1 MNVENIKMSDAA
13 EAKKWASEYI
23 VDLKPR
29 LSELLSTNYE
39 MNFLKVLLGLPI
51 KNHSF
56 KIEGLPAISLL
67 VFAEKDPLG
76 YDLIKE
82 IAEANTAANLP
93 IPALL
98 ADAYSKIAAGT
109 WKRPKRPGG
118 KKKNGARDFI
128 LLYMAD
134 HLLKHFKLSL
144 GRNEIPKKN
153 STANTNICDIIA
165 DAFKEAGYKIGD
177 PKDDAKLRGVD
188 SRAVEKA
195 IRRFMEDGRF
205 DSFGHKFSAESS
217 VPRRPRNSMGG

>member
-1 MNVENIKMSDAA
+1 MSDAA

-118 KKKNGARDFI
+118 KKKNGTRDLI

-134 HLLKHFKLSL
+134 HLLRHFKLRL
-144 GRNEIPKKN
+144 GRNE
-153 STANTNICDIIA
+153 SSEEATNVCDIIA
-165 DAFKEAGYKIGD
+165 DSFKEAGYKIGD
-177 PKDDAKLRGVD
+177 PKDDAELRGVD

-217 VPRRPRNSMGG
+217 VPPKSRNSVAG

>member
-1 MNVENIKMSDAA
+1 MSDAVQA
-13 EAKKWASEYI
+13 QKWASEYI
-23 VDLKPR
+23 ADLKPR
-29 LSELLSTNYE
+29 LNDLYSTNYE
-39 MNFLKVLLGLPI
+39 MNFLKVLLGLPME
-51 KNHSF
+51 KHSF

-82 IAEANTAANLP
+82 IAETNTAANLP

-118 KKKNGARDFI
+118 KKKNGARDLI
-128 LLYMAD
+128 CLYMAD
-134 HLLKHFKLSL
+134 HLLRHFKLSL
-144 GRNEIPKKN
+144 GRNEG
-153 STANTNICDIIA
+153 SMEGTNVCDIIA
-165 DAFKEAGYKIGD
+165 GAFKKAGYQIGD
-177 PKDDAKLRGVD
+177 PKHDAEFRGVD

-195 IRRFMEDGRF
+195 IRRFIEDSRF

-217 VPRRPRNSMGG
+217 VPPQA

>member
-1 MNVENIKMSDAA
+1 MSDAVQA
-13 EAKKWASEYI
+13 QKWASEYI
-23 VDLKPR
+23 ADLKPR
-29 LSELLSTNYE
+29 LNDLYSTNYE

-51 KNHSF
+51 ENQSF
-56 KIEGLPAISLL
+56 KIEGLQAISLL
-67 VFAEKDPLG
+67 VFADKDPLG

-93 IPALL
+93 IPTLL
-98 ADAYSKIAAGT
+98 ADAYSKITAGT
-109 WKRPKRPGG
+109 WRRPKRPGG
-118 KKKNGARDFI
+118 KKKNGARDLIF
-128 LLYMAD
+128 LYMAD
-134 HLLKHFKLSL
+134 HLLRHFKLRL
-144 GRNEIPKKN
+144 GRNE
-153 STANTNICDIIA
+153 SSEEGTNVCDIIA
-165 DAFKEAGYKIGD
+165 DSFKEAGYKIGD

>member
-1 MNVENIKMSDAA
+1 MSDAD

-23 VDLKPR
+23 AELKPR
-29 LSELLSTNYE
+29 LNDLFSTNYE

-51 KNHSF
+51 ENQSF
-56 KIEGLPAISLL
+56 RIEGLPAISLL
-67 VFAEKDPLG
+67 VFADKDPLG

-134 HLLKHFKLSL
+134 HLLRHFKLRL
-144 GRNEIPKKN
+144 GRNEDSKKN
-153 STANTNICDIIA
+153 SIADTNVCDIIA
-165 DAFKEAGYKIGD
+165 DAFEEAGYKIGD
-177 PKDDAKLRGVD
+177 PDHDAELKGVD

-217 VPRRPRNSMGG
+217 VPPKSRNSMSG

>member
-1 MNVENIKMSDAA
+1 MSDAA

-29 LSELLSTNYE
+29 LSELLGTDFE
-39 MNFLKVLLGLPI
+39 INFLKVLLGLPI
-51 KNHSF
+51 ENQSF

-82 IAEANTAANLP
+82 IAETNTAANLP

-118 KKKNGARDFI
+118 KKKNGARDLI

-134 HLLKHFKLSL
+134 HLLRHFKLRL
-144 GRNEIPKKN
+144 GRNE
-153 STANTNICDIIA
+153 SSEEVTNVCDIIA
-165 DAFKEAGYKIGD
+165 DSFKEAGYKIGD
-177 PKDDAKLRGVD
+177 PKDDAELRGVD

-217 VPRRPRNSMGG
+217 VPPKSRDSMGG

>member
-1 MNVENIKMSDAA
+1 MSDAVQA
-13 EAKKWASEYI
+13 QKWASEYI
-23 VDLKPR
+23 ADLKPR
-29 LSELLSTNYE
+29 LNDLYSTNYE

-51 KNHSF
+51 ENQRF
-56 KIEGLPAISLL
+56 KIEGLQAISLL

-93 IPALL
+93 IPTLL
-98 ADAYSKIAAGT
+98 ADAYSKITAGT
-109 WKRPKRPGG
+109 WRRPKRPGG
-118 KKKNGARDFI
+118 KKKNGARDLIF
-128 LLYMAD
+128 LYMAD
-134 HLLKHFKLSL
+134 HLLRHFKLRL
-144 GRNEIPKKN
+144 GRNE
-153 STANTNICDIIA
+153 SSEEGTNVCDIIA
-165 DAFKEAGYKIGD
+165 DSFKEAGYKIGD
-177 PKDDAKLRGVD
+177 PKHDAKLRGVD

>member
-1 MNVENIKMSDAA
+1 MSDAVQA
-13 EAKKWASEYI
+13 QKWASEYI
-23 VDLKPR
+23 ADLKPR
-29 LSELLSTNYE
+29 LNDLYSTNYE

-51 KNHSF
+51 ENQSF
-56 KIEGLPAISLL
+56 KIEGLQAISLL
-67 VFAEKDPLG
+67 VFADKDPLG

-93 IPALL
+93 IPTLL

-118 KKKNGARDFI
+118 KKKNGTRDLI

-134 HLLKHFKLSL
+134 HLLRHFKLRL
-144 GRNEIPKKN
+144 GRNE
-153 STANTNICDIIA
+153 SSEEGTNVCDIIA
-165 DAFKEAGYKIGD
+165 DSFKEAGYKIGD

>member
-1 MNVENIKMSDAA
+1 MSDAVQA
-13 EAKKWASEYI
+13 QKWASEYI
-23 VDLKPR
+23 ADLKPR
-29 LSELLSTNYE
+29 LNDLYSTNYE

-51 KNHSF
+51 ENQSF
-56 KIEGLPAISLL
+56 KIEGLQAISLL
-67 VFAEKDPLG
+67 VFADKDPLG

-93 IPALL
+93 IPTLL
-98 ADAYSKIAAGT
+98 ADAYSKITAGT
-109 WKRPKRPGG
+109 WRRPKRPGG
-118 KKKNGARDFI
+118 KKKNGARDLIF
-128 LLYMAD
+128 LYMAD
-134 HLLKHFKLSL
+134 HLLRHFKLRL
-144 GRNEIPKKN
+144 GRNE
-153 STANTNICDIIA
+153 SSEEATNVCDIIA
-165 DAFKEAGYKIGD
+165 DSFKEAGYKIGD

>member
-1 MNVENIKMSDAA
+1 MSDAA

-39 MNFLKVLLGLPI
+39 LNFLKVLLGLPI
-51 KNHSF
+51 ENQSF

-82 IAEANTAANLP
+82 IAETNTAANLP

-118 KKKNGARDFI
+118 RKKNGARDLIF
-128 LLYMAD
+128 LYMAD
-134 HLLKHFKLSL
+134 HLLRYFKLRL
-144 GRNEIPKKN
+144 GRNENSKKT
-153 STANTNICDIIA
+153 SIADTNVCDIVA
-165 DAFKEAGYKIGD
+165 NAFEEAGYKIGD
-177 PKDDAKLRGVD
+177 PDHDAELRGVD

-217 VPRRPRNSMGG
+217 VP

>member
-1 MNVENIKMSDAA
+1 MSDAD
-13 EAKKWASEYI
+13 EAKQWASEYI
-23 VDLKPR
+23 ADLKPR
-29 LSELLSTNYE
+29 LSELFSTNYE

-56 KIEGLPAISLL
+56 RIEGLQAISLL
-67 VFAEKDPLG
+67 VFADKDPLG

-93 IPALL
+93 IPTLL
-98 ADAYSKIAAGT
+98 ADAYSKITAGT
-109 WKRPKRPGG
+109 WRRPKRPGG
-118 KKKNGARDFI
+118 KKKNGARDLIF
-128 LLYMAD
+128 LYMAD
-134 HLLKHFKLSL
+134 HLLRHFKLRL
-144 GRNEIPKKN
+144 GRNE
-153 STANTNICDIIA
+153 SSEEATNVCDIIA
-165 DAFKEAGYKIGD
+165 DSFKEAGYKIGD

>member
-1 MNVENIKMSDAA
+1 MSDADKA
-13 EAKKWASEYI
+13 QKWASEYI

-29 LSELLSTNYE
+29 LSELFSTNYE

-51 KNHSF
+51 ENQSF
-56 KIEGLPAISLL
+56 KIEGLQAISLL
-67 VFAEKDPLG
+67 VFADKDPLG

-93 IPALL
+93 IPTLL
-98 ADAYSKIAAGT
+98 ADAYSKITAGT
-109 WKRPKRPGG
+109 WRRPKRPGG
-118 KKKNGARDFI
+118 KKKNGARDLIF
-128 LLYMAD
+128 LYMAD
-134 HLLKHFKLSL
+134 HLLRHFKLRL
-144 GRNEIPKKN
+144 GRNE
-153 STANTNICDIIA
+153 SSEEATNVCDIIA
-165 DAFKEAGYKIGD
+165 DSFKEAGYKIGD

>member
-1 MNVENIKMSDAA
+1 MSDAVQA
-13 EAKKWASEYI
+13 QKWASEYI
-23 VDLKPR
+23 ADLKPR
-29 LSELLSTNYE
+29 LNDLYSTNYE

-51 KNHSF
+51 ENQSF
-56 KIEGLPAISLL
+56 KIEGLQAISLL

-98 ADAYSKIAAGT
+98 VDAYSKIAVGT

-118 KKKNGARDFI
+118 KKKNGTRDLI

-134 HLLKHFKLSL
+134 HLLRHFKLRL
-144 GRNEIPKKN
+144 GRNE
-153 STANTNICDIIA
+153 SSEEATNVCDIIA
-165 DAFKEAGYKIGD
+165 DSFKEAGYKIGD
-177 PKDDAKLRGVD
+177 PKDDAELRGVD